1 MRGNKKIL
9 TIISAM
15 MLLFTVIIIMILTF
29 NFRQF
34 SQTREIEKAKA
45 IASLVEDGLTAH
57 MVSGTMSQRGLFLD
71 NVKDSSGALKLWVFR
86 SDSVVKEFGK
96 GLGNERPRDEIDEK
110 AIQTGFIQ
118 KKLDEKISRSTLRIT
133 TPYIATTKGKL
144 NCLSCHTGAKEGDVL
159 GGISMTFDISDVRN
173 AGILTLLK
181 ILGATFVFMI
191 FVLYM
196 TNRLLHPYTS
206 ALVYIKDSLKK
217 ANYGDYSSQIKISS
231 HDESTEVAKWLNTL
245 LAKLQK
251 TIGSIE
257 KNISLF
263 VADRQEKFDDPLAK
277 SQAVIEDIAKIYK
290 FKRTIEQDTSKDV
303 IYGRLIKLFKEHLHV
318 SDISLYEVD
327 IKKDKR
333 LLIYDDT
340 PDKFCEI
347 ADEKT
352 SQRCRAFRTNSVVM
366 SDDFEDVCKACQSSK
381 EYLCINYPI
390 DDNVSLVLNI
400 KPNSLEELHE
410 NKKAIGYIKNYLESA
425 RPVLQSK
432 ILTDILQQSNMID
445 GLTKLYNRKY
455 LDIFMENN
463 IKEYKSYAVA
473 MLDIDYFKKVND
485 SYGHDAGDR
494 VLMGLSEIFKDVIKK
509 DDIAF
514 RFGGEEFLIFMP
526 NESSALE
533 TIQAI
538 KDKFEKTIFDM
549 KSESI
554 NKTLSAGISCS
565 MDANN
570 AVWQIIKNADIALYE
585 AKNSGRNKIV
595 LFKDIQKED

>member
-1 MRGNKKIL
+1 MQGNKKIL

-15 MLLFTVIIIMILTF
+15 MLLFTIIIILILTF

-34 SQTREIEKAKA
+34 AQAREIEKAKA

-57 MVSGTMSQRGLFLD
+57 MASGTMSQRSFFLD

-86 SDSVVKEFGK
+86 SDNVIKEFGK
-96 GLGNERPRDEIDEK
+96 GLGNENIRDEIDKK
-110 AIQTGFIQ
+110 AIQTGLVQ
-118 KKLDEKISRSTLRIT
+118 KKLDEKMSRSTLRIT
-133 TPYIATTKGKL
+133 TPYIATTKGNL

-173 AGILTLLK
+173 EGILTLLK
-181 ILGATFVFMI
+181 ILGTTFVFML

-196 TNRLLHPYTS
+196 TNRLLYPYTS
-206 ALVYIKDSLKK
+206 ALAFLKDSLKK
-217 ANYGDYSSQIKISS
+217 ANYGDYSSRIEIKSEN
-231 HDESTEVAKWLNTL
+231 ESTEVAKWLNTL

-263 VADRQEKFDDPLAK
+263 VADRQEKFDDPLIK
-277 SQAVIEDIAKIYK
+277 SQAVIEDLAKIYK
-290 FKRTIEQDTSKDV
+290 FKRTIEQDISKGV
-303 IYGRLIKLFKEHLHV
+303 IYERLIKLFKEHLDA

-327 IKKDKR
+327 IKHDKR

-340 PDKFCEI
+340 SDKFCEI

-366 SDDFEDVCKACQSSK
+366 SDDFEDVCKACHSSK
-381 EYLCINYPI
+381 QYLCINYPI

-400 KPNSLEELHE
+400 KPNSVEELHE

-432 ILTDILQQSNMID
+432 ILTDILQQSNTVD

-463 IKEYKSYAVA
+463 IHAYKDYVIS
-473 MLDIDYFKKVND
+473 MIDIDYFKKVND

-494 VLMGLSEIFKDVIKK
+494 VLRGLSEIFRETIRQE
-509 DDIAF
+509 DIAF

-526 NESSALE
+526 SENGALE
-533 TIQAI
+533 TIQVI
-538 KDKFEKTIFDM
+538 KDKFEKTVYHM
-549 KSESI
+549 KNESI

-565 MDANN
+565 VDAINN
-570 AVWQIIKNADIALYE
+570 VWQVIKYADIALYE

-595 LFKDIQKED
+595 LYKDINKEA